1 MTTNGDN
8 GEVQTLRFAVITL
21 GGERKE
27 RMQEQFKRLG
37 ELYPSV
43 SWNVTFV
50 DGVKGSELKSRP
62 VLREGAALLL
72 QVLYLAA
79 SLSRL
84 YSSACIQ
91 FLWTGSELPYVA
103 GR

>member
-1 MTTNGDN
+1 MALKMTTNGES

-27 RMQEQFKRLG
+27 RMEEQFKRLG

-43 SWNVTFV
+43 SWDVTFV

-72 QVLYLAA
+72 EVLYLCA

-84 YSSACIQ
+84 YSPAQ
-91 FLWTGSELPYVA
+91 YPVLWTG
-103 GR
+103 